1 MRYMLLVYTQEAAME
16 KASAEQMAQVFAGHV
31 AVQGETKRRGIFRA
45 ADPLKYTSTA
55 TTVRVKGGQVLVT
68 DGPFAETKEQLA
80 GYYIL
85 DCADLDE
92 ALEWAAKIPT
102 ACGGGTGCV
111 EVRPIHEF
119 PKGPDGVPV
128 LGTRGWS
135 QLGDSSFSKPHER

>member
-1 MRYMLLVYTQEAAME
+1 MRYMLLVYTQETEME
-16 KASAEQMAQVFAGHV
+16 KASPEELAKVFAGHV
-31 AVQGETKRRGIFRA
+31 AVQQETTRRGIFRA
-45 ADPLKYTSTA
+45 ADPLKFTSTA
-55 TTVRVKGGQVLVT
+55 TTVRVQDGKSLVT

-102 ACGGGTGCV
+102 GCGGGNGCI

-119 PKGPDGVPV
+119 SKEGGPASP
-128 LGTRGWS
+128 RG
-135 QLGDSSFSKPHER
+135 RT